1 MNNHPLYFILFFFL
15 FFLWMNGIPY
25 FSFFSD
31 NKLQELNASVN
42 NEAVNSKANNTQ
54 AGRDNIYLY
63 INH

>member
-1 MNNHPLYFILFFFL
+1 
-15 FFLWMNGIPY
+15 MNGIPY